1 MESTKTIC
9 IKRWINLRGQY
20 TKELRMSRELCPI
33 KGTLRGSH
41 WPYLEQLNFLKIE
54 ESVSSPTGSGNKS
67 ETDLEVDNDEDR
79 QVLINC
85 GKLPENI
92 ITDDILEK
100 LKNEEFVV
108 VDEMDQ
114 NAETFKSIPPN
125 EIKQEEPFKTSHVI
139 EHQPIA
145 ISSYVKVM
153 QQQVNETQQA
163 KSMIHQP
170 IVIPQIK
177 GTQQQPTATPNID
190 ILEQQPIQVPDAKVI
205 KQEPVEKP
213 FSLENALVEIST
225 HLRDFDD
232 TNRSVVE
239 QRILDFLRKVPL
251 NTTTLKYINN
261 LEI

>member
-1 MESTKTIC
+1 MDQFARAIH
-9 IKRWINLRGQY
+9 
-20 TKELRMSRELCPI
+20 
-33 KGTLRGSH
+33 KGTTYVQGIMPNQR
-41 WPYLEQLNFLKIE
+41 IE